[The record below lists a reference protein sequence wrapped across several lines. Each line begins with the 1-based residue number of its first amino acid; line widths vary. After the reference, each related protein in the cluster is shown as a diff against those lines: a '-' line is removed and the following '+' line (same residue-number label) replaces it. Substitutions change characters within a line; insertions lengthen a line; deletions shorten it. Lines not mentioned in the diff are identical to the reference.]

1 MCDTIRLIPQSL
13 YYFTMLKYHGRD
25 GNTKMAGLSSRSSA
39 PGTCLR
45 PAIIFLLSVLVMHAP
60 RLLRLRSL
68 RKLGVVEVRIESL
81 FCEEL
86 FMGPLLDDVSVIQ
99 DKDQIRIADG

>member
-1 MCDTIRLIPQSL
+1 MYGAARLIPKSL
-13 YYFTMLKYHGRD
+13 YCFTMLKYHGRD
-25 GNTKMAGLSSRSSA
+25 GNTKTAGLSSRSSA

>member
-1 MCDTIRLIPQSL
+1 MDVMVTRKWQGCQAEVPHPEPACALPSFSCCQFWLCTPHVCYASAACANCLPVRQS
-13 YYFTMLKYHGRD
+13 KVIHG
-25 GNTKMAGLSSRSSA
+25 
-39 PGTCLR
+39 
-45 PAIIFLLSVLVMHAP
+45 
-60 RLLRLRSL
+60 LRLRSL